1 MEQNKIKNINL
12 NLTSYISTKNNLQLK
27 CKVYLWKYAD
37 NFRYDIYDVKV
48 LTYGTWKNT
57 SLEKLSKEID
67 TEEFG
72 FQKSKFVD
80 MMHQEL
86 LDIATETKE

>member
-1 MEQNKIKNINL
+1 MEQNEIKNINL
-12 NLTSYISTKNNLQLK
+12 TLTSGISPKNNLQLK
-27 CKVYLWKYAD
+27 CKVYLD
-37 NFRYDIYDVKV
+37 DCIYDICDVKV
-48 LTYGTWKNT
+48 LNYGNWKNT
-57 SLEKLSKEID
+57 SLEKLSREID